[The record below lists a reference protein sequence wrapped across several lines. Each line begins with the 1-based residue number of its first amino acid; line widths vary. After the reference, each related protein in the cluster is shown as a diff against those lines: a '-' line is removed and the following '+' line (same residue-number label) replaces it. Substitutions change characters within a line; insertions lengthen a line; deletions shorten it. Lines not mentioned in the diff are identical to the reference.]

1 MGSPS
6 GLGLSSGTRMPVIWT
21 AGSGQKTDL
30 WGSASQRNVEAEGC
44 GGGREAQNPL
54 VFISMLTFDE
64 DYCCQDQV
72 GSNVSLQIKE
82 AQRLCHELSLSVI
95 LPCPG

>member
-44 GGGREAQNPL
+44 GGGREAQNPHNSYTEL
-54 VFISMLTFDE
+54 GLTVNALALLGATG
-64 DYCCQDQV
+64 C
-72 GSNVSLQIKE
+72 VS
-82 AQRLCHELSLSVI
+82 
-95 LPCPG
+95 